1 MVSARKTVR
10 DMARLRRNKIYA
22 MIRGSRM
29 TKAILLLFLYAGL
42 SMFYPRLLHAQDKD
56 IVLPES
62 GIHYP
67 GGFDANTVGIVH
79 GRVYE
84 FSQPASGPV
93 QFRLKSDRENYTII
107 ASPLWYWKDL
117 GVKIPDGTE
126 VKVRGSKSLGKNG
139 KLYVIG
145 QEMEVI
151 SAGKVYAFRDDNG
164 YPLWKG
170 GRSGARG
177 IGGGFGSTQHRF
189 GGGMNSMGK
198 GRR

>member
-1 MVSARKTVR
+1 
-10 DMARLRRNKIYA
+10 
-22 MIRGSRM
+22 
-29 TKAILLLFLYAGL
+29 
-42 SMFYPRLLHAQDKD
+42 
-56 IVLPES
+56 
-62 GIHYP
+62 
-67 GGFDANTVGIVH
+67 
-79 GRVYE
+79 
-84 FSQPASGPV
+84 
-93 QFRLKSDRENYTII
+93 
-107 ASPLWYWKDL
+107 LWYWKDL

>member
-1 MVSARKTVR
+1 
-10 DMARLRRNKIYA
+10 MAHLLSNKNCA
-22 MIRGSRM
+22 MIRSSRM
-29 TKAILLLFLYAGL
+29 TSVILLLILCAGL
-42 SMFYPRLLHAQDKD
+42 SIFHPQISHAQDKD
-56 IVLPES
+56 VVLPES

-67 GGFDANTVGIVH
+67 GGFDANTAGIVH

-93 QFRLKSDRENYTII
+93 QFNLESEKENYTII
-107 ASPLWYWKDL
+107 ASPSWYWKDL

-126 VKVRGSKSLGKNG
+126 VKVRGSKSLGKDG

-151 SAGKVYAFRDDNG
+151 STGKIYAFRDDNG

-177 IGGGFGSTQHRF
+177 TSGGVGASQHRF

-198 GRR
+198 GRK

>member
-1 MVSARKTVR
+1 
-10 DMARLRRNKIYA
+10 
-22 MIRGSRM
+22 
-29 TKAILLLFLYAGL
+29 
-42 SMFYPRLLHAQDKD
+42 MFHPRFSQAQDKD

-67 GGFDANTVGIVH
+67 GGFDANTVGIVQ

-84 FSQPASGPV
+84 FSQPESGPV
-93 QFRLKSDRENYTII
+93 RFHLDSERENYTII
-107 ASPLWYWKDL
+107 ASPSWYWKDL

-126 VKVRGSKSLGKNG
+126 IKVRGSKSLGKDG

-145 QEMEVI
+145 QEMEVL
-151 SAGKVYAFRDDNG
+151 STKKVYAFRDDNG
-164 YPLWKG
+164 NPLWKG

-177 IGGGFGSTQHRF
+177 TGGGFGSTQHRF
-189 GGGMNSMGK
+189 GGGMSGMGK

>member
-1 MVSARKTVR
+1 MSARRTER
-10 DMARLRRNKIYA
+10 DMAHLLPNNNCA
-22 MIRGSRM
+22 MIHGSRM
-29 TKAILLLFLYAGL
+29 TKAILLLFLCAGL
-42 SMFYPRLLHAQDKD
+42 SMFYPLISYAQDKD

-67 GGFDANTVGIVH
+67 GGFDANTVGIVQ
-79 GRVYE
+79 GRVYQ
-84 FSQPASGPV
+84 FSQPESGPV
-93 QFRLKSDRENYTII
+93 RFRIDSEKENYTVI
-107 ASPLWYWKDL
+107 ASPSWYWKDL

-126 VKVRGSKSLGKNG
+126 VKVRGSKSLGKDG

-145 QEMEVI
+145 QEMEVL
-151 SAGKVYAFRDDNG
+151 STKKVYAFRDDNG

-177 IGGGFGSTQHRF
+177 PGGAFGSPQHRF
-189 GGGMNSMGK
+189 GGGMTGMGK